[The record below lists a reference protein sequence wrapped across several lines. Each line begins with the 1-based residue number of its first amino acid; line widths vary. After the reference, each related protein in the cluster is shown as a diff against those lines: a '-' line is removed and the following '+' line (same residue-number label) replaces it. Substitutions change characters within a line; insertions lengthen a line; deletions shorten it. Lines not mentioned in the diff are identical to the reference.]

1 MNDKLAD
8 EPNDGAAILKAA
20 ADLLGDQ
27 ISKHIDSLQHT
38 GCCHCH
44 CHCHSYQWGYPWSG
58 PWTVGYPTYPPTVTW
73 CGTTTATATGLNTV
87 TIT

>member
-27 ISKHIDSLQHT
+27 ISKHIDSLQSA
-38 GCCHCH
+38 GCHGCHCH
-44 CHCHSYQWGYPWSG
+44 CHCSHWCYPWPSQ
-58 PWTVGYPTYPPTVTW
+58 PYYPHVTW
-73 CGTTTATATGLNTV
+73 TNVTGTNTLPMNTV
-87 TIT
+87 TYT